1 MGTRQN
7 LWYLSN
13 LILSSG
19 PLTEVLD
26 GRKNPINIL
35 WHMTRVCFPVYI
47 SQPILKKL
55 CEAAEMH
62 KIQHDTGKI
71 DPFLLHDVSSAC
83 PCATGNFFVVMIYFP
98 TTLRVPSVSSF

>member
-47 SQPILKKL
+47 SQLILKKL

-71 DPFLLHDVSSAC
+71 QKNSIWYYKD
-83 PCATGNFFVVMIYFP
+83 
-98 TTLRVPSVSSF
+98 TTDISEDF